1 MSGTDS
7 LFSCIQPAG
16 EPRGDARA
24 PKPAPPPPPP
34 PAPAAAQT
42 RNSELEARLNKSE
55 ERRLAAE
62 NRLAELEKS
71 VAALKTE
78 LARTRESLAA
88 GPGPAALAELKQEL
102 AALARRLSAAETV
115 ASRDAGREG
124 HGGAMAAAERR
135 LKETEARLGEE
146 IERRFAGLDTAIFE
160 IARKALTA
168 KEAAAGN
175 TRRLERLEERT
186 ARLTYIEK
194 RLNSSENKFER
205 ICECE
210 ALAESL
216 KVSVEE
222 VERTLAEMLHKEAS
236 LSAENRK
243 TASELQSLSA
253 QVGQISALF
262 NHFRSELSFLV
273 PGKKDMAGG

>member
-1 MSGTDS
+1 MK
-7 LFSCIQPAG
+7 Q
-16 EPRGDARA
+16 
-24 PKPAPPPPPP
+24 
-34 PAPAAAQT
+34 
-42 RNSELEARLNKSE
+42 ELSVLSRRL
-55 ERRLAAE
+55 LAAE
-62 NRLAELEKS
+62 
-71 VAALKTE
+71 AA
-78 LARTRESLAA
+78 
-88 GPGPAALAELKQEL
+88 
-102 AALARRLSAAETV
+102 V
-115 ASRDAGREG
+115 SRDSLRDGQASALE
-124 HGGAMAAAERR
+124 AADRR
-135 LKETEARLGEE
+135 LKEAEARIGEE

-236 LSAENRK
+236 LAAENRK

-262 NHFRSELSFLV
+262 NHFRSELSFLI
-273 PGKKDMAGG
+273 PGRKDVAGG